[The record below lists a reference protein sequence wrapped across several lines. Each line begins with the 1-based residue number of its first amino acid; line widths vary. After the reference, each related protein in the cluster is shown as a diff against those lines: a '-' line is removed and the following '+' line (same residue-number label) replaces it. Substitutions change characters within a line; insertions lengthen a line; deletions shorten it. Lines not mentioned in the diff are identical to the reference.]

1 MSLAQRQVLHVP
13 LLLLL
18 CLHLTL
24 LLSLLLDLHL
34 TLLLPLYPS
43 SLLTATGTG
52 VHSISRSATVQV
64 STSSH
69 LRCPLSADREP
80 CP

>member
-13 LLLLL
+13 LLLP
-18 CLHLTL
+18 LTL

-34 TLLLPLYPS
+34 TLLLSLLLNLDPS

-52 VHSISRSATVQV
+52 VHSISRSA
-64 STSSH
+64 
-69 LRCPLSADREP
+69 DRP
-80 CP
+80 SQH